1 MFYQKLSIALIGLS
15 LGVGAL
21 AEGEP
26 DLSAASHW
34 TRQGE
39 QQLESS
45 IEAYRHLRG
54 ERGDAKNII
63 LFVGDG
69 MSLGTIAAARILDG
83 QNKGH
88 TGEENVL
95 SFERFRFTGLAKT
108 YNTDAQTPD
117 SAGTMTA
124 LITGAKTRAGLI
136 AVNETV
142 ARGDCQGM
150 RGQTLTS
157 ALELAERQGMA
168 TGIVTTTRVTHA
180 TPAAAYAK
188 SPERNWEADADV
200 PLPARGSCADI
211 AAQLINFTVPA
222 QLSNKAV
229 AKRANPG
236 IEVVLGGGAGAFL
249 PAEKGGRRV
258 DGRDLIREW
267 QGRFVSGNFVQT
279 AAELR
284 KAKASDRA
292 PLLGLFNASHMQ
304 YESERKATKSSEPS
318 LTEMTETAIAHLQ
331 AYKTGYFLVV
341 EGGRIDHA
349 HHAGNAY
356 HALSDTIE
364 LAKAVERA
372 DALTDIRD
380 TLIIVTAD
388 HGHVFSFAGYPKR
401 GNPVLGKVVP
411 IGAKTPALAL
421 DGLPYT
427 TLSYAN
433 GPGFANFQEKTD
445 ADRIDK
451 PTPKNWQTRPDL
463 THIDTTR
470 PGFHQPALVPLSA
483 ETHSGEDVAIFARG
497 PGAQYLTGSME
508 QTQIFYVMEHA
519 GDLRGR
525 SEKAKVGD
533 TGAD

>member
-1 MFYQKLSIALIGLS
+1 MFYQKLTVTLIGLS

-21 AEGEP
+21 AANEP
-26 DLSAASHW
+26 GSSAPLQW
-34 TRQGE
+34 VRQGE

-69 MSLGTIAAARILDG
+69 MSLGTLAAARILDG
-83 QNKGH
+83 QNRGQ

-124 LITGAKTRAGLI
+124 LITGAKTRAGMI

-157 ALELAERQGMA
+157 ALELAERKGMA

-180 TPAAAYAK
+180 TPAATYAK

-200 PLPARGSCADI
+200 PSPVRGSCADI
-211 AAQLINFTVPA
+211 AAQLIDFAVPA
-222 QLSNKAV
+222 PPANNAV
-229 AKRANPG
+229 AKRASTG
-236 IEVVLGGGAGAFL
+236 IEVVLGGGADAFL
-249 PAEKGGRRV
+249 PVEKGGRRL

-267 QGRFVSGNFVQT
+267 QSRFASGKFVQT
-279 AAELR
+279 ARELQ
-284 KAKASDRA
+284 KANASDRA
-292 PLLGLFNASHMQ
+292 PLFGLFSASHMN

-318 LTEMTETAIAHLQ
+318 LSEMTEVAIAHLK
-331 AYKTGYFLVV
+331 AYDTGYFLVV

-356 HALSDTIE
+356 NALSDTIE

-380 TLIIVTAD
+380 TLIVVTAD

-411 IGAKTPALAL
+411 IGSKTPALAL
-421 DGLPYT
+421 DGFPYT

-433 GPGFANFQEKTD
+433 GPGVAVVQEKTD
-445 ADRIDK
+445 AERIDG
-451 PTPKNWQTRPDL
+451 PTVKHWPARADL
-463 THIDTTR
+463 THTDTTH

-508 QTQIFYVMEHA
+508 QTQVFYVMEHA
-519 GDLRGR
+519 GDLRGGID
-525 SEKAKVGD
+525 KAKVGE
-533 TGAD
+533 TRAD